1 MIIKKY
7 IDFINEKMGVPD
19 KIIDSATNLYNLILA
34 DFEKRSQIDETI
46 FNMVKSGFKDEYEI
60 DLPIKIEIG
69 DLTYNSAVLEVQLH
83 PAQYVEKGNVDVIS
97 WGMLNMPD
105 SQNNYKLYY
114 DKKLIDK
121 ITMRVNFAVL
131 EEAKFSDIYDY
142 LNNDR
147 SHTIGILTHELKHT
161 YDKYMFGK
169 SLLGDIVDYQT
180 WAQTR
185 TGFVAIDDFIYYLY
199 IISKTESLVRSSEI
213 AGELQSSD
221 ITKSDFKEFIQNN
234 STYKKLIKIKK
245 FTYEGLK
252 QELQKDIQKVR
263 SLFKDLTDE
272 SDEEVIEEALE
283 ITYRMIIGES
293 AERLADM
300 LRLNDPNLQKMRDLE
315 VKIFGMCRDTEFFN
329 NYIKQRIF
337 KSKEDFFLF
346 WEKKLN
352 FEAEKVIKKIVKL
365 YDMCKDDNVNPLMAK
380 INSRIDGQCI
390 VNPKLYNELIVK
402 PKGKYKAK

>member
-19 KIIDSATNLYNLILA
+19 KIINSATNLYNLILA
-34 DFEKRSQIDETI
+34 DFKQKSQIDETI
-46 FNMVKSGFKDEYEI
+46 FDMVKSGFNDEYEI

-105 SQNNYKLYY
+105 SQNNYKL
-114 DKKLIDK
+114 
-121 ITMRVNFAVL
+121 
-131 EEAKFSDIYDY
+131 
-142 LNNDR
+142 
-147 SHTIGILTHELKHT
+147 LKHT

-169 SLLGDIVDYQT
+169 TLLGDIVDYQT

-185 TGFVAIDDFIYYLY
+185 TGFQAIDDFIYYLY

-213 AGELQSSD
+213 AGELQASD

-234 STYKKLIKIKK
+234 STYKKLIKIKN
-245 FTYEGLK
+245 FTYDGLK

-272 SDEEVIEEALE
+272 SDEEVIDEALE

-315 VKIFGMCRDTEFFN
+315 VKIFGMCRDTEFFE

-380 INSRIDGQCI
+380 INSRDNGQCI

-402 PKGKYKAK
+402 PNRKYKAKK